1 MGQRVWKILLRMIFA
16 CVVLG
21 ESGSVIAANAQN
33 ADLIAKLATL
43 TLRKG
48 TPLPLGSTSANLGL
62 PQAFDDCRGFNSP
75 FEDAQGVGQAVA
87 VLTDPGFRSSVIL
100 LKAVPDAQK
109 SLLISL
115 HGDSLATAV
124 YRPRPV
130 GTWSTVAVDAPETK
144 GEVAEETSCWRTQQ
158 AQLANEPDR
167 KD

>member
-1 MGQRVWKILLRMIFA
+1 MGQRVWKILVGMIFA

-21 ESGSVIAANAQN
+21 ESGSVTAANAQN

-48 TPLPLGSTSANLGL
+48 TPLPLGSTSAKLGL
-62 PQAFDDCRGFNSP
+62 PQAFDDCRVFNSP
-75 FEDAQGVGQAVA
+75 FEDAQGVGHAVA

-100 LKAVPDAQK
+100 LKAFPDAQK

-115 HGDSLATAV
+115 HGDLLAAAA

-144 GEVAEETSCWRTQQ
+144 GEVAEEISYWRTQQ